1 MIRIIINISE
11 HSCISMFLM
20 TLSPNISCF
29 LHCLRPSYFFLSNQL
44 SLKQSQIWIWNLALH
59 CICRMQPFGFKT
71 SRKLLVQTWSKK
83 QQSTDSILCSAS
95 QQCLGLR
102 HIFSYNMTSWEHS
115 QSVMKAVRFSVH
127 KSQLCSRHLH
137 FKNVI
142 QQPIWKTECFKTT
155 HAFYGMTIGIDLMT
169 EP

>member
-127 KSQLCSRHLH
+127 KSQLFPGICTLKTSYNSLH
-137 FKNVI
+137 GKQNVSKLHMHSMAWLLALI
-142 QQPIWKTECFKTT
+142 
-155 HAFYGMTIGIDLMT
+155 
-169 EP
+169 